1 MVSDKILTSKDVQ
14 LALTLKTNQ
23 LKREKLAS
31 LTYRQVSRTLTEF
44 VWRNKNVTNMNDAV
58 NDIMNLDVAK
68 VVTYLSLNAIE
79 QGSKLELDS
88 INGILRGE
96 LDD

>member
-1 MVSDKILTSKDVQ
+1 MVSDKILMSKDVQ

-31 LTYRQVSRTLTEF
+31 LTYRQVSCTLKEY
-44 VWRNKNVTNMNDAV
+44 VWKNKNVTSINVAI
-58 NDIMNLDVAK
+58 NDIMNLDVTK

>member
-1 MVSDKILTSKDVQ
+1 MVSDDLLTSKDIQ

-31 LTYRQVSRTLTEF
+31 LTYRQVSSTLTEF
-44 VWRNKNVTNMNDAV
+44 IWKHKCVTSINDAI
-58 NDIMNLDVAK
+58 NDIMRLDVAT
-68 VVTYLSLNAIE
+68 VVSYLSLNAIE

-88 INGILRGE
+88 INGILGGE
-96 LDD
+96 LND